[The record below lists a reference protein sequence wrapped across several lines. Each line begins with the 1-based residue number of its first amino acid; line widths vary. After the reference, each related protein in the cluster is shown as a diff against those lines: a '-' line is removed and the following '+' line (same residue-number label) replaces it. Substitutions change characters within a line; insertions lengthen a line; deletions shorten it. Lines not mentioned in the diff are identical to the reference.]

1 MEEVKHHSFLFN
13 WLLPTLTMHL
23 LKLLLARS
31 SMLPRTVLRKDE
43 GRTEVFPH
51 ISKMQS
57 FRVTRICRQLNGWA
71 LLQTS
76 RKHLSSGSRELKI
89 SLSSWAVCSSGLKK
103 KKYAIKQGG
112 TLALWPAGKKWA
124 KLKEEKMLPSASQ
137 HVYALVNLQLFHSSA

>member
-1 MEEVKHHSFLFN
+1 
-13 WLLPTLTMHL
+13 
-23 LKLLLARS
+23 
-31 SMLPRTVLRKDE
+31 MLPRTVLRKDE
-43 GRTEVFPH
+43 GRAEVFPH

-89 SLSSWAVCSSGLKK
+89 SLSSCAVCSSGLKK

-112 TLALWPAGKKWA
+112 ALALWPAGKKRA
-124 KLKEEKMLPSASQ
+124 KLKRRKIQPSASQ
-137 HVYALVNLQLFHSSA
+137 HVYALVILHPFHISAWGRT